1 MIDNETI
8 NQISTAVR
16 FELQRASDQ
25 FGKPAFTSDHATA
38 IANAIVKA
46 LEVYEQNR
54 IR

>member
-1 MIDNETI
+1 MIDAETSAA
-8 NQISTAVR
+8 ISSAVR

-25 FGKPAFTSDHATA
+25 FGDPAFTSDHATA

-46 LEVYEQNR
+46 LEIYEENK